1 MKTIILLSFILS
13 SNLSF
18 AEQTK
23 SQFVVNPETM
33 RTQLLSNNIS
43 LQEALNHVESSKL
56 NVNAARAKL
65 FPSLNLG
72 VLLPALANPSFLLS
86 SITFLFPFLVPS
98 NWTAVKQEAN
108 LLEADKAAYRATELN
123 LLSNAFSLYYT
134 HLNDLEIQN
143 IYNDQSLAMEKL
155 YLVLKRQSEVLGNV
169 SAEDL
174 QMAQAQMNDSKT
186 AASKIQELIILEK
199 ANLRSLLALPLKTD
213 MQIVVSEIA
222 PSNFEDKSIQE
233 VLDRSLLVAPEVT
246 QLDYLVK
253 AAENGKFSKELG
265 FISQASI
272 GGIANSTNSAFGNA
286 KASGTFSF
294 GLDTIS
300 SIELAQNNIDSIKLR
315 QEQLKQE
322 NEKTSEVLV
331 GQMHEMKSQLKFSSD
346 SLEERRAVYNS
357 QTREYQLGLIS
368 EQTLLL
374 TESQLTNSRVAF
386 AKSNLDYRLQRLA
399 LQRLVIDGDFAKVKS
414 CNATVKKSEKTSEE
428 KSFGFPWF
436 GHKKPTVSLDDV
448 CKN

>member
-1 MKTIILLSFILS
+1 MKKIILLSFIFS
-13 SNLSF
+13 TNLSF
-18 AEQTK
+18 AEQAK
-23 SQFVVNPETM
+23 GQFVVNPETI

-72 VLLPALANPSFLLS
+72 VLLPALANPTFLLS
-86 SITFLFPFLVPS
+86 SVTFLFPFLVPS
-98 NWTAVKQEAN
+98 NWSAVKQEAN
-108 LLEADKAAYRATELN
+108 LFEADKAAFRATELN
-123 LLSNAFSLYYT
+123 LISNAFSLYYT

-143 IYNDQSLAMEKL
+143 IYKDQSQAMEKL

-169 SAEDL
+169 SMSEL
-174 QMAQAQMNDSKT
+174 QMAEAQMNDSKA
-186 AASKIQELIILEK
+186 AASRIQELIILEK

-213 MQIVVSEIA
+213 MQVVVSEIA
-222 PSNFEDKSIQE
+222 PSTFEEKSIQE
-233 VLDRSLLVAPEVT
+233 VLDRSLSVAPEVI
-246 QLDYLVK
+246 QLDYLIK
-253 AAENGKFSKELG
+253 AAQDGKFSKELG

-272 GGIANSTNSAFGNA
+272 GGVANSTNSAFGNA

-331 GQMHEMKSQLKFSSD
+331 GQMNEMKSQLKLSSD

-357 QTREYQLGLIS
+357 QSREYQLGLIS

-386 AKSNLDYRLQRLA
+386 AKANLDYQLQRLA
-399 LQRLVIDGDFAKVKS
+399 LQRLVIDGDFAKVKL
-414 CNATVKKSEKTSEE
+414 CNTAVKKSEKNSD
-428 KSFGFPWF
+428 KSFSFPWF
-436 GHKKPTVSLDDV
+436 GHKKPTVSLDEV